1 MNTKLLKKVLASTL
15 ALSMVLPIGVVNAD
29 KQNTQ
34 QEKSQQV
41 TRISGKDRITTSVEI
56 SKSAYTTSENVVL
69 ASGFNFA
76 DALSAGQLAS
86 ALNAPLLLSSQNK
99 LDSQTKNEIERLKAK
114 KVFVVGGD
122 NAISKSGVDTTLKSK
137 NINVARLEG
146 QDRYSTSQKVMEKT
160 KEIINPEYLL
170 IASGKN
176 FPDALAAT
184 SFFVNHK
191 SVMVLSDGVTYPQS
205 NLKQIAIG
213 GKNQLPLKDFTGRR
227 VSGKDRYETALEI
240 AKLSFDKNNN
250 AILASGQVFAD
261 SLSAVSLTKKHN
273 APIILTQSDSLTEN
287 AKKYLNGKNVFIV
300 GGEKTVVNK
309 IMTNITTEERAKI
322 ASFNLEEEIE
332 KVLAKKKNND
342 NINLEKEI
350 ERILAKN
357 QAYQNLIIKQEVE
370 KALSGKQI
378 GQSVDL
384 EKEIEKIL
392 DKKQS
397 NQNIDLEK
405 EIEKII
411 DKKLSN
417 KNNNLEK
424 EIEKILDKKKSNQVI
439 DLEKEINRILDKRK
453 AEEEKKKEENSKKDI
468 ARQELDEI
476 EWSLKNKKTYLKELE
491 DRLHRYQN
499 PDKEEKAI
507 EEAIKRIQRDIE
519 EYEEH
524 TKGDIAYNKKRIEE
538 VDKAIPLI
546 DKRVKEGA
554 FAFFE
559 WAGEKYPDY
568 KLDADRALD
577 ILNEYY
583 KKGDVKK
590 TPGDA
595 TSYGNLMTSADLSE
609 QFADFQY
616 KVRAGKIVT
625 NFSVLAKSMVSCNR
639 FVYSS
644 NKNTFNVT
652 EHLYTG
658 SGNPIEYWYNDGK
671 AVHDEIINI
680 IKGNYI
686 KDREDVA
693 MEKAIQDYKK
703 IHGKEPDYG
712 NFNEILEYS
721 LDVGAIARNS
731 SAGPNKNT
739 FCFNGETINSF
750 GTRIYDFDQIIRE
763 YKKVTNKDDLL
774 KEKVDAETTIK
785 NIKRYVNEREG
796 EIDRLKKEKKD
807 RLVRLKDETAR
818 LKEEIKETEK
828 EIARLEKEY
837 KEKKEAYEKLK

>member
-15 ALSMVLPIGVVNAD
+15 VLSMVLPIGVVNAD

-114 KVFVVGGD
+114 KVYVVGGD
-122 NAISKSGVDTTLKSK
+122 NAISKTGIDTTLKSK
-137 NINVARLEG
+137 KIDVTRLEG

-191 SVMVLSDGVTYPQS
+191 SVMVLSDGLTYPQS
-205 NLKQIAIG
+205 NLQEIAIG
-213 GKNQLPLKDFTGRR
+213 GKNQLPLKGFKGRR

-250 AILASGQVFAD
+250 AILASGEVFAD

-332 KVLAKKKNND
+332 KVLAKKKKND
-342 NINLEKEI
+342 DVNLEKEI

-397 NQNIDLEK
+397 NQ
-405 EIEKII
+405 
-411 DKKLSN
+411 S
-417 KNNNLEK
+417 
-424 EIEKILDKKKSNQVI
+424 V
-439 DLEKEINRILDKRK
+439 DLEKEINRVITKRRAK
-453 AEEEKKKEENSKKDI
+453 DDLENTEKSIVDAKKRLAEHKEKLKKYKEDPENIKKFEERLKYMQEENKKYEKFYKEKI
-468 ARQELDEI
+468 DE
-476 EWSLKNKKTYLKELE
+476 SN
-491 DRLHRYQN
+491 
-499 PDKEEKAI
+499 
-507 EEAIKRIQRDIE
+507 
-519 EYEEH
+519 
-524 TKGDIAYNKKRIEE
+524 KRIEE

-546 DKRVKEGA
+546 DKRVNDGI
-554 FAFFE
+554 FAFLE
-559 WAGEKYPDY
+559 WVIEKRPNY
-568 KLDADRALD
+568 KKDADEALS

-583 KKGDVKK
+583 KKGDIKK
-590 TPGDA
+590 TTGDA
-595 TSYGNLMTSADLSE
+595 TSYENLIASADLIK
-609 QFADFQY
+609 QFNKYTFKNARSTF
-616 KVRAGKIVT
+616 GM
-625 NFSVLAKSMVSCNR
+625 NFSILAKAMISCNR
-639 FVYSS
+639 YVYSS
-644 NKNTFNVT
+644 NSEKNTFNVT

-658 SGNPIEYWYNDGK
+658 EGNPIEYWYNDGK
-671 AVHDEIINI
+671 AVRDELVKI
-680 IKGNYI
+680 IKEKYTKEPEYI
-686 KDREDVA
+686 AKN
-693 MEKAIQDYKK
+693 KAKEEYKR
-703 IHGKEPDYG
+703 IHGKEPDFG
-712 NFNEILEYS
+712 LFGELLNRNNDII
-721 LDVGAIARNS
+721 AIAKNTS
-731 SAGPNKNT
+731 KNGSNNT
-739 FCFNGETINSF
+739 FCLNSDSQNSYGIWMSDSDFSAMINDYKRVTNEQELLKDKERAQQQIKEVEQYKKEREKRIEELKNHEDGETMFINS
-750 GTRIYDFDQIIRE
+750 DIR
-763 YKKVTNKDDLL
+763 Y
-774 KEKVDAETTIK
+774 A
-785 NIKRYVNEREG
+785 
-796 EIDRLKKEKKD
+796 
-807 RLVRLKDETAR
+807 
-818 LKEEIKETEK
+818 EK
-828 EIARLEKEY
+828 EVARLEKEY
-837 KEKKEAYEKLK
+837 QEKKEAYDKLK

>member
-15 ALSMVLPIGVVNAD
+15 ALSMVLPIGVANAD
-29 KQNTQ
+29 KQNTQQ

-137 NINVARLEG
+137 NIDVTRLEG
-146 QDRYSTSQKVMEKT
+146 QDRYSTSQKVMGKT
-160 KEIINPEYLL
+160 KKIINPEYLL

-191 SVMVLSDGVTYPQS
+191 SVMVLSDGLTYPQS
-205 NLKQIAIG
+205 NLQEIAIG
-213 GKNQLPLKDFTGRR
+213 GKNQLPLKGFKGRR

-261 SLSAVSLTKKHN
+261 SLSAVSLTKKHS
-273 APIILTQSDSLTEN
+273 APIILTQSNYLTEN

-309 IMTNITTEERAKI
+309 ILTNITAEERAKI

-332 KVLAKKKNND
+332 KVLDKKKKND
-342 NINLEKEI
+342 NVNLEKEI

-378 GQSVDL
+378 GKSVDL

-397 NQNIDLEK
+397 NQN
-405 EIEKII
+405 
-411 DKKLSN
+411 
-417 KNNNLEK
+417 
-424 EIEKILDKKKSNQVI
+424 V
-439 DLEKEINRILDKRK
+439 DLEKEINRVITKRRLK
-453 AEEEKKKEENSKKDI
+453 DSIDSGEKTIADAKKRLADYKEKLKKYKEDPENIKKFEEK
-468 ARQELDEI
+468 
-476 EWSLKNKKTYLKELE
+476 
-491 DRLHRYQN
+491 
-499 PDKEEKAI
+499 
-507 EEAIKRIQRDIE
+507 IKRMQKENE
-519 EYEEH
+519 EYEK
-524 TKGDIAYNKKRIEE
+524 TYKAQKARINKRIEE
-538 VDKAIPLI
+538 VNNDISLV
-546 DKRVKEGA
+546 DYRLNEGA

-559 WAGEKYPDY
+559 WVTEQKLEYPNPQF
-568 KLDADRALD
+568 KKDAENALD

-583 KKGDVKK
+583 KKGDIKK
-590 TPGDA
+590 TPEDA
-595 TSYGNLMTSADLSE
+595 TSYNNLFASFELSQQLKEFRRKAKADM
-609 QFADFQY
+609 
-616 KVRAGKIVT
+616 VGT
-625 NFSVLAKSMVSCNR
+625 NLTILAKTMVSCNR
-639 FVYSS
+639 NVYSS
-644 NKNTFNVT
+644 NKNTFNII
-652 EHLYTG
+652 EYLY
-658 SGNPIEYWYNDGK
+658 SSEENPINYWYNDGK
-671 AVHDEIINI
+671 AVYEELLKIIGEKYSN
-680 IKGNYI
+680 NWN
-686 KDREDVA
+686 EWENNA
-693 MEKAIQDYKK
+693 MENAKK
-703 IHGKEPDYG
+703 EYERIHGKEADLGHFGELLNRKY
-712 NFNEILEYS
+712 
-721 LDVGAIARNS
+721 DVIAIARNS
-731 SAGPNKNT
+731 SKNGSNGDIYCLNADDFRNYGRVSSDYAG
-739 FCFNGETINSF
+739 FFE
-750 GTRIYDFDQIIRE
+750 R
-763 YKKVTNKDDLL
+763 YKHITNKDQLLRDKKSLETDLNREEMY
-774 KEKVDAETTIK
+774 KK
-785 NIKRYVNEREG
+785 EREERIKSLKNYEDSETDQIRM
-796 EIDRLKKEKKD
+796 EIRWIENDLAKWEKEQQEKK
-807 RLVRLKDETAR
+807 A
-818 LKEEIKETEK
+818 
-828 EIARLEKEY
+828 
-837 KEKKEAYEKLK
+837 AYDKLK